1 MALRLQS
8 LFGLFVF
15 VFLAFLIGRMRGSKT
30 IPWRVILW
38 GIALQF
44 IFGAEGVPGAGPL
57 TWGDR
62 EVANRMRGY
71 WINFAKTGNP
81 NGPDLPH
88 WDAAAD
94 RDRLLLITNDRIASG
109 DDPWSDRLDRLA
121 SESRK

>member
-1 MALRLQS
+1 
-8 LFGLFVF
+8 
-15 VFLAFLIGRMRGSKT
+15 
-30 IPWRVILW
+30 
-38 GIALQF
+38 
-44 IFGAEGVPGAGPL
+44 
-57 TWGDR
+57 
-62 EVANRMRGY
+62 MRGY

-81 NGPDLPH
+81 NGPDLPR

>member
-1 MALRLQS
+1 MTEARRTNPDE
-8 LFGLFVF
+8 GH
-15 VFLAFLIGRMRGSKT
+15 GRE
-30 IPWRVILW
+30 
-38 GIALQF
+38 LQF

-88 WDAAAD
+88 WDAAAG